1 MAEGIAR
8 LLCAAVEVLRCGC
21 GLWMRIVSM
30 PLVARP
36 SCRRLCNPSERYPF
50 LLELWCL
57 ASVPIIRDLIVAW
70 FLPFG
75 SEYLFRPGAAVTG
88 HNGGVLPLASL
99 DGVERSQICFE

>member
-1 MAEGIAR
+1 MAEGIAG
-8 LLCAAVEVLRCGC
+8 LLCAALEALRSGC
-21 GLWMRIVSM
+21 GLWMRIVSR
-30 PLVARP
+30 PLVAPP

-57 ASVPIIRDLIVAW
+57 PSVPIIGDLILPW

-75 SEYLFRPGAAVTG
+75 SKYLFRPGAAVTG

-99 DGVERSQICFE
+99 DGVERS